1 VQKKKP
7 EESIMAKNW
16 SLVILATLAL
26 GLTNSPGQEKPTP
39 EKPQRT
45 DTAMKALAKIRQ
57 LGGLAMELA
66 QNDPHLD
73 VSYLQKEGKFSEEY
87 LVPLKDLKGLV
98 HLNLR
103 GQDVTDAHLVYL
115 KDLVTLT
122 RLHLEKTKITDKGME
137 YLTGLVNL
145 EYLNLYGTEITD
157 AGLVHLK
164 GMKKLKDLFLWQTKV
179 SDEGVARLK
188 QALPKVDIVRG
199 LDLDKPKEEKKP
211 EPKKEEP
218 KKPEPKKEEAKP
230 FSRFPGFLI
239 FSFAAF
245 GTKV

>member
-1 VQKKKP
+1 MNKP
-7 EESIMAKNW
+7 EESSMPKTG
-16 SLVILATLAL
+16 SLVILATLFL
-26 GLTNSPGQEKPTP
+26 GLSFSPGQEKPPP
-39 EKPQRT
+39 EKLQRT
-45 DTAMKALAKIRQ
+45 ETEVKALAKIRQ

-122 RLHLEKTKITDKGME
+122 RLHLEKTKITDTGME
-137 YLTGLVNL
+137 NLKGLVNL

-157 AGLVHLK
+157 ASLVHLE
-164 GMKKLKDLFLWQTKV
+164 GMKKLKSLFLWQTKV
-179 SDEGVARLK
+179 TDEGVATLK
-188 QALPKVDIVRG
+188 QALPQVEIVRG
-199 LDLDKPKEEKKP
+199 LDLDKPREEKKP
-211 EPKKEEP
+211 ETKKEEP
-218 KKPEPKKEEAKP
+218 KKPDPKKEEAKP
-230 FSRFPGFLI
+230 NKDE
-239 FSFAAF
+239 
-245 GTKV
+245 TQKKK